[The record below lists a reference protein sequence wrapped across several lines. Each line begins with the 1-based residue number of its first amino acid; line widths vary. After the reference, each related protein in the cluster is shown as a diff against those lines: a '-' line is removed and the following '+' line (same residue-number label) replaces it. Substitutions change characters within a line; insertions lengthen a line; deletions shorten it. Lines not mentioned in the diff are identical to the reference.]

1 MNFYCPSQKIKIM
14 RKRFHMNQMELEDTK
29 MTRAFISMMESGK
42 RKVSRASSKLLAQKF
57 NNKAKELGLELGLDD
72 EYFSRKPYEDAK
84 IYCENELC
92 KENNHVQL
100 EELLNIALEFKL
112 EYTSAKVY
120 IKEGDIYFS
129 EREYKLAFVNYI
141 NALGKLKELREN
153 REQSYVYN
161 KIGLCK
167 INIKEYEEAV
177 FYLNQAINY
186 ANEEKDEISFTEA
199 AYNQALAY
207 SYMADHIK
215 SVEILDKFILN
226 SNIFE
231 KIDFNFKMNV
241 KVLKAKEIY
250 NSGRKEKA
258 VEEYLSLIK
267 ELEDKN
273 DFILSNIY
281 SLLGDYY
288 FEVSNLH
295 ESLKYINNA
304 QRLKGKLDKASLPN
318 TLKTKAKIFFK
329 QGLSDESIMIL
340 ELAMNISEELGD
352 FNMLIATY
360 NELIKIYKEINDFD
374 RIRETSNNLIEIL
387 DKNNL
392 GQGKEI
398 ALCNLMEVAINQ
410 GDSDQ
415 TNQIL
420 SKLNIL
426 LGR

>member
-1 MNFYCPSQKIKIM
+1 M

-42 RKVSRASSKLLAQKF
+42 RKVSRSSSKLLALKF

-84 IYCENELC
+84 IYCDNELL
-92 KENNHVQL
+92 KENDHEQL

-112 EYTSAKVY
+112 DYITAKVY
-120 IKEGDIYFS
+120 IKQGDRYLY
-129 EREYKLAFVNYI
+129 ELEYKTAFVSYV
-141 NALGKLKELREN
+141 NALGKLKELKEN
-153 REQSYVYN
+153 GEQSYVYN

-186 ANEEKDEISFTEA
+186 ANEGKDDNSFTEA
-199 AYNQALAY
+199 SYNLALAY
-207 SYMADHIK
+207 SYMLDHEK

-226 SNIFE
+226 SSVFE
-231 KIDFNFKMNV
+231 KIDFNFRMNI

-250 NSGRKEKA
+250 NSGRREKA
-258 VEEYLSLIK
+258 VEQYISIIE
-267 ELEDKN
+267 ELQDKN
-273 DFILSNIY
+273 DFILSNVY

-288 FEVSNLH
+288 FEISNLH
-295 ESLKYINNA
+295 ESLKYINSA
-304 QRLKGKLDKASLPN
+304 QRLKGKLDKKSLPN

-340 ELAMNISEELGD
+340 ELAMNISEELSD
-352 FNMLIATY
+352 FNMIISIY
-360 NELIKIYKEINDFD
+360 NELIKIYKEIKDVD
-374 RIRETSNNLIEIL
+374 RIRETSKNLIELL

-392 GQGKEI
+392 EQGKDI

-410 GDSDQ
+410 GDSEP

>member
-1 MNFYCPSQKIKIM
+1 M

-84 IYCENELC
+84 IYCENELL
-92 KENNHVQL
+92 KENNHEQL

-112 EYTSAKVY
+112 DYITAKVY
-120 IKEGDIYFS
+120 IKEGDRYFY
-129 EREYKLAFVNYI
+129 EQDYKIAFINYV
-141 NALGKLKELREN
+141 NALGKLKELKQN
-153 REQSYVYN
+153 GEQTYVYN

-177 FYLNQAINY
+177 FYFNQAISY
-186 ANEEKDEISFTEA
+186 ANEENDEISFAEA
-199 AYNQALAY
+199 VYNLALAY
-207 SYMADHIK
+207 SYMLDNAK

-231 KIDFNFKMNV
+231 KLDFNFRINIKL
-241 KVLKAKEIY
+241 LKAKEIY
-250 NSGRKEKA
+250 NSGRREKA
-258 VEEYLSLIK
+258 VEQYISLIK

-273 DFILSNIY
+273 DFILSNVY

-288 FEVSNLH
+288 FEISNLH

-304 QRLKGKLDKASLPN
+304 QRLKGKLDKRSLPN

-340 ELAMNISEELGD
+340 ELAMNISEELSD
-352 FNMLIATY
+352 FNMLISIY
-360 NELIKIYKEINDFD
+360 NELIKIYKEIKDVD
-374 RIRETSNNLIEIL
+374 RIRETSNNLIEFL

-392 GQGKEI
+392 EKGKDI

-410 GDSDQ
+410 GDSEQ

-420 SKLNIL
+420 SKLNVL